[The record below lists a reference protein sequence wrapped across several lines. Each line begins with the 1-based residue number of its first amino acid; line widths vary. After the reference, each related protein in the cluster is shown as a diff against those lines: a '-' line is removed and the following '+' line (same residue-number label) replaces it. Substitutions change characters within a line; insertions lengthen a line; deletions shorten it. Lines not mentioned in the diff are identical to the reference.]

1 MREIELKLSS
11 GWPML
16 GVVLAAPFVF
26 AALIVSENVVA
37 IALAVILAVAW
48 ALTIIGFVIVNPNEA
63 KVVQL
68 FGKYVGTIK
77 DTGFFWGNPFYLKSK
92 VSLRVQTFET
102 GASEPAADGSTRR
115 KAAKVNDRDGTP
127 IEIGAV
133 VVFRV
138 VDTAAAVFAVDNYV
152 NYMHMQSDAALR
164 SLASQYSYDSPDDQA
179 HSLRGHTGEVAE
191 RLKNE
196 IQDRVHTAG
205 LEVVESRISALAYA
219 SEIAAAMLQ
228 RQQATA
234 VIAARQKIVEGAV
247 GMVEHALEMIAAKN
261 VIQLDDERKAQ
272 MISNLLVVLCGHGN
286 PQPVINTG
294 SIYQ

>member
-1 MREIELKLSS
+1 MRENELKLAS
-11 GWPML
+11 GWSIL
-16 GVVLAAPFVF
+16 GIAIATPFVV
-26 AALIVSENVVA
+26 AALAMTLNVFGIVIAIILA
-37 IALAVILAVAW
+37 IAWFICMF
-48 ALTIIGFVIVNPNEA
+48 GFVIVNPNEA
-63 KVVQL
+63 KVAQL
-68 FGKYVGTIK
+68 FGRYVGTIK
-77 DTGFFWGNPFYLKSK
+77 ETGFFWGNPFYLKSK

-102 GASEPAADGSTRR
+102 GGTDTPTEGSPRR

-138 VDTAAAVFAVDNYV
+138 TETAAATFAVDNYV
-152 NYMHMQSDAALR
+152 NYMHMQADAALR

-196 IQDRVHTAG
+196 IQERVHTAG
-205 LEVVESRISALAYA
+205 LEVVEARISCLSYA
-219 SEIAAAMLQ
+219 AEIAGAMLQ

-234 VIAARQKIVEGAV
+234 IIAARQRIVEGAV

-261 VIQLDDERKAQ
+261 VIQLDDERKAA
-272 MISNLLVVLCGHGN
+272 MVSNLLVVLCGHGN

>member
-1 MREIELKLSS
+1 MRENELKLTS
-11 GWPML
+11 GLPML
-16 GVVLAAPFVF
+16 VAVIAAPFVF
-26 AALIVSENVVA
+26 AALMATQNVVGITLAIILA
-37 IALAVILAVAW
+37 IAWVVSL
-48 ALTIIGFVIVNPNEA
+48 IGFVIVNPNEA

-68 FGKYVGTIK
+68 FGKYVGTVK
-77 DTGFFWGNPFYLKSK
+77 ETGFFWGNPFYVKTK

-102 GASEPAADGSTRR
+102 GATDPAADGSTRR
-115 KAAKVNDRDGTP
+115 KSAKVNDRDGTP

-138 VDTAAAVFAVDNYV
+138 TDTAAAAFAVDNYL

-191 RLKNE
+191 RLAHE
-196 IQDRVHTAG
+196 IQERVHTAG
-205 LEVVESRISALAYA
+205 LEVVEARISCLAYA
-219 SEIAAAMLQ
+219 AEIASAMLQ

-234 VIAARQKIVEGAV
+234 IIAARQKIVEGAV
-247 GMVEHALEMIAAKN
+247 GMVEHALEMIAAKG
-261 VIQLDDERKAQ
+261 VIQLDDERKAA
-272 MISNLLVVLCGHGN
+272 MVSNLLVVLCGHGN